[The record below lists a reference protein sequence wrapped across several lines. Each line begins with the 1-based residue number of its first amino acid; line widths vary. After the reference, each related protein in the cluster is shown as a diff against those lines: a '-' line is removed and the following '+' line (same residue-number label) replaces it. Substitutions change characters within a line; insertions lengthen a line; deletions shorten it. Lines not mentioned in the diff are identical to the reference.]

1 MPAAHLRA
9 LLGGYAMSMSS
20 TRSPLRCARHPRRCA
35 APGFEHGAMLVAAL
49 LVAESSLPL
58 LRPGDGAPRARAGLM
73 IRRTGRLPLPALRS
87 RAGRFPV
94 SELAAKRA
102 IRPAQAAIALQ
113 ELLIALA
120 DGTTGA
126 GVRAH
131 ARVPR
136 LHPGLQR
143 LPSPTRQDGEANC
156 KDPSMHLHT
165 RTNGGSDKW
174 SFYNY
179 TPCPASFSPI
189 TARSSPAL
197 GPLLRERTR
206 AAPAT
211 PPLPDGHPSPEV
223 GKRITCSR
231 CCSGRSLPGRAHRAH
246 RGHAHPLG
254 TQA

>member
-1 MPAAHLRA
+1 MSMCGGASIRNPGTCSRPPPAHGTRTSAPTATRCRPRICGRCSVAMRCPCRA
-9 LLGGYAMSMSS
+9 REALFDARATLGGA
-20 TRSPLRCARHPRRCA
+20 PRQA
-35 APGFEHGAMLVAAL
+35 FEHGAMLVAAL

-143 LPSPTRQDGEANC
+143 LPSPT
-156 KDPSMHLHT
+156 P
-165 RTNGGSDKW
+165 
-174 SFYNY
+174 
-179 TPCPASFSPI
+179 
-189 TARSSPAL
+189 
-197 GPLLRERTR
+197 
-206 AAPAT
+206 
-211 PPLPDGHPSPEV
+211 
-223 GKRITCSR
+223 
-231 CCSGRSLPGRAHRAH
+231 PGR
-246 RGHAHPLG
+246 RGQLQRSIDALAYPY
-254 TQA
+254 QRRF